1 MTAAAPSLPGP
12 PGLAGA
18 LRLVAQTGDADDLRQ
33 KADDILAR
41 PEYREAQPGVVER
54 AVNWLAEQLGEVFGP
69 VAGGSGRGGYLLGY
83 VVLILGLV
91 AAAYFLWKVLPRSGG
106 LRRPR
111 PTVAH
116 QSIPRASRDQ
126 WLARAAEAEAGGR
139 WGEAVHARYHALTTG
154 LADRSLVP
162 AAESTTSGEHR
173 AAFAQG
179 VAAGPQPERV
189 AVFDGVTDRYE
200 HVWFGGRDA
209 APDDSQALA
218 SADQRL
224 LDQS

>member
-1 MTAAAPSLPGP
+1 MTPDEI
-12 PGLAGA
+12 
-18 LRLVAQTGDADDLRQ
+18 RR

-41 PEYREAQPGVVER
+41 PEYREAEPGLVER
-54 AVNWLAEQLGEVFGP
+54 AVNWLSQRLGEVFGS
-69 VAGGSGRGGYLLGY
+69 VVGNSGSGGYYLGY
-83 VVLILGLV
+83 TVLLLALG
-91 AAAYFLWKVLPRSGG
+91 AAGYIAWKVLPRSGD

-111 PTVAH
+111 ATVTH
-116 QSIPRASRDQ
+116 ESIPRTSRAQ

-154 LADRSLVP
+154 LADRSALP

-173 AAFAQG
+173 TAFAFN
-179 VAAGPQPERV
+179 AAPQPDRV

-224 LDQS
+224 LEQQA